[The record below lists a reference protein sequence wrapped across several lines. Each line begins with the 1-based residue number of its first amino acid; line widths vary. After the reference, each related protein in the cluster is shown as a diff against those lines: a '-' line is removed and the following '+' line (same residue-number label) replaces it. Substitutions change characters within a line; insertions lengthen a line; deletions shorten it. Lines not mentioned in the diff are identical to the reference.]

1 MITRF
6 NKYEKKINEESAFP
20 DWVDQKLSKSAT
32 KFFTEKDPTGAY
44 ETLRG
49 EDKLDAVLTKLYNS
63 PIKDMPISSYVQLTG
78 FMKEEELVNLK
89 LEEPLTTDS
98 TMLEVSNN
106 YYIKNII
113 DIINDIGTLDIKF
126 ATQGLDKN
134 VYNELVKNPITIGT
148 ILTNALKS
156 WYNSGQPIESM
167 VQSLSKKSIQPDTTA
182 TNESFEIN
190 ERAGEL
196 LKGLFKNL
204 GKGIESVKG
213 LVSTEGKLLKGA
225 SVVDDEVRTLSDA
238 AEQLAKPTKDL
249 TSPIKLPDEFATN
262 IKSAGN
268 QAAESGK
275 INFDANKPRLTEAPK
290 DRVQSKPQAEIPES
304 KKGEALNSKNQNQV
318 DEIKRL
324 KEEQKLEELRYKNQN
339 KIAKDREKF
348 DRQQAKKRERFE
360 RSQKRKEML
369 LALFKGTGGTFLK
382 WGIYAGL
389 GIYGL
394 SWLSE
399 WFKKNDEKSGK
410 TPVKEVLSLFEL
422 DMATDNYEPFSTF
435 YKSSKILEVSSV
447 SEQPTDICKS
457 FVEALQ
463 SNNILSSSDAEKCF
477 EQIKSSNFEPYMQSL
492 SDVASNMMQQLEAK
506 WSNTIELPTPGLKS
520 IGLISAYAAIFS
532 RFENELFGG
541 NVPLTADEKNL
552 DKPIGMI
559 KRFDEKGEQRQYMKI
574 GDDGNDVKQLQL
586 SLNKLGLY
594 DGEINGIYDE
604 ELAKIVAGI
613 QDDGQTTNTKIQVN
627 GQADVPTLIYLAQQI
642 ELLNMITPSLMKT
655 QVNPEEIQRRE
666 EVQGYIQQMQ
676 SVLASR

>member
-1 MITRF
+1 MKEDKEALRR
-6 NKYEKKINEESAFP
+6 EKKAEEDYKRQRKDVKA
-20 DWVDQKLSKSAT
+20 DQKWQ
-32 KFFTEKDPTGAY
+32 E
-44 ETLRG
+44 RR
-49 EDKLDAVLTKLYNS
+49 DK
-63 PIKDMPISSYVQLTG
+63 Q
-78 FMKEEELVNLK
+78 
-89 LEEPLTTDS
+89 
-98 TMLEVSNN
+98 
-106 YYIKNII
+106 
-113 DIINDIGTLDIKF
+113 
-126 ATQGLDKN
+126 
-134 VYNELVKNPITIGT
+134 
-148 ILTNALKS
+148 
-156 WYNSGQPIESM
+156 
-167 VQSLSKKSIQPDTTA
+167 
-182 TNESFEIN
+182 N
-190 ERAGEL
+190 ERAR
-196 LKGLFKNL
+196 KK
-204 GKGIESVKG
+204 
-213 LVSTEGKLLKGA
+213 
-225 SVVDDEVRTLSDA
+225 
-238 AEQLAKPTKDL
+238 EQ
-249 TSPIKLPDEFATN
+249 
-262 IKSAGN
+262 
-268 QAAESGK
+268 
-275 INFDANKPRLTEAPK
+275 R
-290 DRVQSKPQAEIPES
+290 R
-304 KKGEALNSKNQNQV
+304 
-318 DEIKRL
+318 
-324 KEEQKLEELRYKNQN
+324 
-339 KIAKDREKF
+339 
-348 DRQQAKKRERFE
+348 
-360 RSQKRKEML
+360 EML
-369 LALFKGTGGTFLK
+369 VALFKGTGGTFLK

-541 NVPLTADEKNL
+541 NVPLTADDKNL
-552 DKPIGMI
+552 DKPVGMI

>member
-89 LEEPLTTDS
+89 LKEPLTTDS

-113 DIINDIGTLDIKF
+113 DIINDIGKLDIKF

-167 VQSLSKKSIQPDTTA
+167 VQSLSKKSIQPNTTT
-182 TNESFEIN
+182 TNESFQLF
-190 ERAGEL
+190 ERGEVF
-196 LKGLFKNL
+196 KSLFKNL
-204 GKGIESVKG
+204 GKGSEAMKG
-213 LVSTEGKLLKGA
+213 IVSTEGKLLKSA
-225 SVVDDEVRTLSDA
+225 SAVDSEVRTLSDA
-238 AEQLAKPTKDL
+238 TEQLARPTRDL
-249 TSPIKLPDEFATN
+249 TSEIKLPDEFATN

-275 INFDANKPRLTEAPK
+275 INFDVNKPRLTEAPR

-304 KKGEALNSKNQNQV
+304 KKSEALNSKNQNQV

-324 KEEQKLEELRYKNQN
+324 KEEQKLEELRYKNQ
-339 KIAKDREKF
+339 KKLASDREKF

-369 LALFKGTGGTFLK
+369 LSLLKGPGGSLLK
-382 WGIYAGL
+382 WSFYGGIIL
-389 GIYGL
+389 YGL
-394 SWLSE
+394 SWVSE

-435 YKSSKILEVSSV
+435 YKSSKILEASSV

-457 FVEALQ
+457 FVEALH
-463 SNNILSSSDAEKCF
+463 SNNILSRSDAEKCF
-477 EQIKSSNFEPYMQSL
+477 EQIKSSNFKPYMQSL

-541 NVPLTADEKNL
+541 NVPLTADDKNL
-552 DKPIGMI
+552 DKPVGMI

-574 GDDGNDVKQLQL
+574 GDSGNDVKQLQL

-613 QDDGQTTNTKIQVN
+613 QDDGQSTNSKIQVN
-627 GQADVPTLIYLAQQI
+627 GQADIPTLIYLAQQI
-642 ELLNMITPSLMKT
+642 ELLSMITPSLMAT
-655 QVNPEEIQRRE
+655 QVNPEELQRRGE
-666 EVQGYIQQMQ
+666 IQGYIQQMQ

>member
-20 DWVDQKLSKSAT
+20 NWVDQKLSKSAT

-167 VQSLSKKSIQPDTTA
+167 VQSLSKKSVQPGNTA
-182 TNESFEIN
+182 TNESLGTSLIS
-190 ERAGEL
+190 R
-196 LKGLFKNL
+196 LKGLGKS
-204 GKGIESVKG
+204 GEAVKGI
-213 LVSTEGKLLKGA
+213 VSTEGKILKSGA
-225 SVVDDEVRTLSDA
+225 STIDDGARTLSDA
-238 AEQLAKPTKDL
+238 TEQLGRTTKDL
-249 TSPIKLPDEFATN
+249 TSDIKLPDEFATN

-275 INFDANKPRLTEAPK
+275 INFDVNKPRLTEAPR

-304 KKGEALNSKNQNQV
+304 KKSEALNSKNQNQV

-324 KEEQKLEELRYKNQN
+324 KEEQKLEELRNKNQN
-339 KIAKDREKF
+339 KLAKDREKF

-369 LALFKGTGGTFLK
+369 LSLLKGPGGSLLK
-382 WGIYAGL
+382 WSFYGGIIL
-389 GIYGL
+389 YGL
-394 SWLSE
+394 SWVSE

-435 YKSSKILEVSSV
+435 YKSSKILEASSV
-447 SEQPTDICKS
+447 SEQPTNICKS

-520 IGLISAYAAIFS
+520 IGLISAYSAIFS

-541 NVPLTADEKNL
+541 NVPLTADDKNL
-552 DKPIGMI
+552 DKPVGMI

-613 QDDGQTTNTKIQVN
+613 QNDGQSTNSKIQVN
-627 GQADVPTLIYLAQQI
+627 GQADIPTLIYLAQQI
-642 ELLNMITPSLMKT
+642 ELLSMITPSLMAT
-655 QVNPEEIQRRE
+655 QVNPEELQRRGE
-666 EVQGYIQQMQ
+666 IQGYIQQMQ